1 MVYIGLGR
9 WLKTDVTYEDIL
21 TVCDLIRN
29 AQDKKR
35 KLRKIYYR
43 RVVEVL
49 TTGTGWLGHRIRW
62 FHHFLVI
69 RVLKAADML
78 SEEKVQADPR
88 ETLMEFVNWL
98 APRLGKTPKEII
110 TQFNQN
116 TLFDYYSSAIS
127 FLYQKELA
135 RGIAAH
141 APLKFHEIVS
151 DLYQFKAK
159 GRKIALEARQAE
171 IEETEE
177 NPDSQPLIIGLG
189 QAFDPGFHG

>member
-1 MVYIGLGR
+1 MVYVGLGR

-21 TVCDLIRN
+21 TVCDLIRQAHN
-29 AQDKKR
+29 QKR
-35 KLRKIYYR
+35 KIRRIYYR

-49 TTGTGWLGHRIRW
+49 TTGTGWLGARIRW
-62 FHHFLVI
+62 FHHFLII

-88 ETLMEFVNWL
+88 EVLMEFVNWL
-98 APRLGKTPKEII
+98 APRLGRTPKEIL

-151 DLYQFKAK
+151 GLYEYRAK
-159 GRKIALEARQAE
+159 GRQAVLEARQAE
-171 IEETEE
+171 IQETEDE
-177 NPDSQPLIIGLG
+177 PDTQPMIFGIG
-189 QAFDPGFHG
+189 QAFDQGFHG